1 MRQVRDRL
9 AKAQVHDCMSSRHHL
24 TDRLLSAA
32 GWAGLFAVALPMA
45 GVAIV
50 LTMQPAL
57 SLHRLFSDHR
67 SRSDEMSSNVRS

>member
-9 AKAQVHDCMSSRHHL
+9 AKAQVHDCMPSRHHL
-24 TDRLLSAA
+24 TARLLTAA

-57 SLHRLFSDHR
+57 
-67 SRSDEMSSNVRS
+67 